1 MAVKKSNRLIW
12 ILSAVAVILL
22 GFAAWKAKNKPK
34 GEKVTV
40 EKVQRRTI
48 KESVGASGKVFPEIE
63 VKISS
68 DVSGEVVELLVQEG
82 DSVRKGQLLCR
93 VNPDTYVSNVERGE
107 AGVNSAKANAS
118 QSKTQI
124 KNALAQKAQAE
135 ANLANAKKSF
145 ERNQK
150 LLADGVISQEAF
162 DNSSNQLNVAQA
174 TLQAAE
180 ASYNSTQEG
189 ARAADFNVQS
199 NVAGLNEMKTN
210 LKRTSIYAPAS
221 GIISKLNIEKGERV
235 VGTMQMAGTEIMRI
249 ADFRSMEVQVD
260 VSENDIPRVNLGD
273 AVDIDIDAYVGR
285 KFQGKVYQIANSASN
300 TGGISATL
308 ASDQVTNFVVK
319 IRIDPASYADL
330 MGKGRKHPF
339 RPGMSAAVEIATNE
353 VVNVL
358 SVPIQA
364 VTTRDREEKDK
375 DKPKKEDWEMQRVE
389 GKAAPQNKDVKEVVF
404 VTNGNKVRMV
414 EVQSGIQ
421 DDANI
426 EIKGGLNEGDEVISG
441 PYDAVSRKLKN
452 DELYYIEDPKDK
464 EKETEKKF

>member
-1 MAVKKSNRLIW
+1 MAVKKNNRLLW
-12 ILSAVAVILL
+12 ILGTATVVLL

-34 GEKVTV
+34 GEKVTT

-107 AGVNSAKANAS
+107 AGVNSARANAS
-118 QSKTQI
+118 QSKTMI
-124 KNALAQKAQAE
+124 KSAEARKAQAQ
-135 ANLANAKKSF
+135 ANLENAKSSF
-145 ERNQK
+145 ERNKK
-150 LLADGVISQEAF
+150 LYNDGVISTEALE
-162 DNSSNQLNVAQA
+162 NSSNALRVAEATFQA
-174 TLQAAE
+174 VESDILSSTESSRAAE
-180 ASYNSTQEG
+180 
-189 ARAADFNVQS
+189 FNVRS
-199 NVAGLNEMKTN
+199 NEAGLKELRTN

-249 ADFRSMEVQVD
+249 ADFSSMEVQVD

-273 AVDIDIDAYVGR
+273 AVDIDIDAYIGR
-285 KFQGKVYQIANSASN
+285 KFKGKVYQIANSASN
-300 TGGISATL
+300 TGGVSATL
-308 ASDQVTNFVVK
+308 ASDQVTNFIVK
-319 IRIDPASYADL
+319 IRIDPSSYADL
-330 MGKGRKHPF
+330 MGKGKKHPF

-364 VTTRDREEKDK
+364 VTTRDREEENK
-375 DKPKKEDWEMQRVE
+375 DKPKKEEWEMQRVE
-389 GKAAPQNKDVKEVVF
+389 NTTAAQNKEVKEVIF
-404 VTNGNKVRMV
+404 VTNGNRVKMV
-414 EVQSGIQ
+414 EVKSGIQ
-421 DDANI
+421 DDTYI
-426 EIKGGLNEGDEVISG
+426 EIQSGLNEGDEVISG
-441 PYDAVSRKLKN
+441 SYEAISRKLKN
-452 DELYYIEDPKDK
+452 DDLFYIEDAKK
-464 EKETEKKF
+464 EKEK

>member
-1 MAVKKSNRLIW
+1 MAAKKNNRWIW
-12 ILSAVAVILL
+12 GLGIVTVLL
-22 GFAAWKAKNKPK
+22 LCVAAWKAKNKPK
-34 GEKVTV
+34 GERVTT

-48 KESVGASGKVFPEIE
+48 KEKVSGSGKVFPEIE

-82 DSVRKGQLLCR
+82 DSIRKGQLLCR
-93 VNPDTYVSNVERGE
+93 INPDTYVSNVERGE
-107 AGVNSAKANAS
+107 AGVNSARANAS

-135 ANLANAKKSF
+135 ANLANAKKNF
-145 ERNQK
+145 DRNQK

-162 DNSSNQLNVAQA
+162 DNISNQLNIAEA

-210 LKRTSIYAPAS
+210 LRRTSIYAPAS
-221 GIISKLNIEKGERV
+221 GIISRLNIEKGERV

-249 ADFRSMEVQVD
+249 ADFSSMEVQVD
-260 VSENDIPRVNLGD
+260 VSENDIPRVNIGD
-273 AVDIDIDAYVGR
+273 VVDIDIDAYVGR
-285 KFQGKVYQIANSASN
+285 KFTGKVYQIAHSASN
-300 TGGISATL
+300 TGTASANL

-319 IRIDPASYADL
+319 MRIDPSSYADL
-330 MGKGRKHPF
+330 MGKGKKHPF

-353 VVNVL
+353 VLNVL

-364 VTTRDREEKDK
+364 VTTRDRDEKEKEKAKEE
-375 DKPKKEDWEMQRVE
+375 WEMQRVE
-389 GKAAPQNKDVKEVVF
+389 NKTAPQNRDVKEIVF
-404 VTNGNKVRMV
+404 ITEGNKVKML
-414 EVQSGIQ
+414 EVKTGIQ
-421 DDANI
+421 DDAYI
-426 EIKGGLNEGDEVISG
+426 EIKTGLDENATVISG
-441 PYDAVSRKLKN
+441 PYDAISRKLK
-452 DELYYIEDPKDK
+452 DGEMFYLEDPKDK
-464 EKETEKKF
+464 EKKGKF

>member
-1 MAVKKSNRLIW
+1 MATKKNNRWIW
-12 ILSAVAVILL
+12 GLGIALVLLL
-22 GFAAWKAKNKPK
+22 GIAAWKAKTKPK
-34 GEKVTV
+34 GERVTT

-48 KESVGASGKVFPEIE
+48 KETVSASGKVFPEVE

-135 ANLANAKKSF
+135 ANLANAKKNF
-145 ERNQK
+145 DRNQK

-162 DNSSNQLNVAQA
+162 DNSSNQLKVAEA

-180 ASYNSTQEG
+180 ASYNSTEDG
-189 ARAADFNVQS
+189 ARAADFNVKS
-199 NVAGLNEMKTN
+199 NLAGLNELRTN
-210 LKRTSIYAPAS
+210 LKRTSIYAPAN

-249 ADFRSMEVQVD
+249 ADFSSMEVQVD
-260 VSENDIPRVNLGD
+260 VSENDIPRVNIGD
-273 AVDIDIDAYVGR
+273 LVDIDIDAYVGR
-285 KFQGKVYQIANSASN
+285 KFTGKVYQIAHSASN
-300 TGGISATL
+300 TGTATATL

-319 IRIDPASYADL
+319 IRIDPSSYADL
-330 MGKGRKHPF
+330 MGKGKKHPF
-339 RPGMSAAVEIATNE
+339 RPGMSAAVEINTNE
-353 VVNVL
+353 VVNVI

-364 VTTRDREEKDK
+364 VTTRDRDDKEKTKAKEE
-375 DKPKKEDWEMQRVE
+375 WEMQRVE
-389 GKAAPQNKDVKEVVF
+389 QKTTPINRDIKEIVF
-404 VTNGNKVRMV
+404 ITDGNKVKMV
-414 EVQSGIQ
+414 EVKTGIQ
-421 DDANI
+421 DDTYI
-426 EIKGGLNEGDEVISG
+426 EIKSGLDENATVVSG
-441 PYDAVSRKLKN
+441 PYEAVSRKLK
-452 DELYYIEDPKDK
+452 EGEQYYLEDPKDK
-464 EKETEKKF
+464 EKDKKF